1 MLLVCP
7 SLTNNANSFSLSPT
21 FSLFITSL
29 CIQNRD
35 RLELYA
41 LHKQAVSGDAP
52 PQTSN
57 DETLSVADRTKIVA
71 WRTKQ
76 GMTKSEAMTRYV
88 EECDRQQQVYGTMAD
103 GDGGGSLLSNGSST
117 SSPVPATTITKTTV
131 ARTNGGEATG
141 SSGGSN
147 EAAAAADYVS
157 GGGGG
162 LLCPR
167 GLAAVPL
174 LCAAASESRSAY
186 LARLQLTHSSN
197 GVSAVR
203 TSNYSN
209 CLVCVN
215 ELAHSY
221 FSTHN
226 SPSPSFSNYYH

>member
-1 MLLVCP
+1 MLLLCP

-21 FSLFITSL
+21 FSLFVTSL

-103 GDGGGSLLSNGSST
+103 GDGGGSLLSNGSSA

-147 EAAAAADYVS
+147 EAAAAADNVS

-186 LARLQLTHSSN
+186 LARLQVTHSSN

-203 TSNYSN
+203 TSNYSIAL
-209 CLVCVN
+209 CVLVN
-215 ELAHSY
+215 
-221 FSTHN
+221 
-226 SPSPSFSNYYH
+226 